1 MRVIETTSLN
11 SLVSEIP
18 NNREEGGNSVLSIF
32 AERSLFR
39 ISTRRIHKDA
49 QTTVQRLRRFFAR
62 VIRRAPLL
70 PSNLARYLSG
80 VLMHLKANKR
90 LLREWTVRDF
100 HFESRWKLRNVL
112 ACNSS
117 MLVEIS
123 TSRNLR
129 DEKKK
134 RKKGKE
140 NEVSRAVMA
149 CKLRYVTSIL
159 IVMTGVASFIHT
171 MTSYGTGKLITYSCL
186 RWFRFFRAIKPRSL
200 NPQNDVARNKGRQ
213 VENHLVGPYRRRGL
227 GRARIFSPVIN
238 AYFSTRKCTIW
249 IWCAAPDSQVNEQ
262 SWIISQSFFFPP
274 PTLILNFLSKYFEK
288 SRIPATPSPI
298 RALIGNGIL
307 SLLL

>member
-18 NNREEGGNSVLSIF
+18 NNRKGGGNSVLSIF

-117 MLVEIS
+117 MLVEIYE
-123 TSRNLR
+123 T
-129 DEKKK
+129 KKK
-134 RKKGKE
+134 KERKVKK
-140 NEVSRAVMA
+140 
-149 CKLRYVTSIL
+149 T
-159 IVMTGVASFIHT
+159 
-171 MTSYGTGKLITYSCL
+171 
-186 RWFRFFRAIKPRSL
+186 
-200 NPQNDVARNKGRQ
+200 
-213 VENHLVGPYRRRGL
+213 
-227 GRARIFSPVIN
+227 
-238 AYFSTRKCTIW
+238 KCR
-249 IWCAAPDSQVNEQ
+249 EQ
-262 SWIISQSFFFPP
+262 WW
-274 PTLILNFLSKYFEK
+274 LAN
-288 SRIPATPSPI
+288 
-298 RALIGNGIL
+298 
-307 SLLL
+307 